1 MRQTRGSAGVSFL
14 PQHPVGIRALPRLP
28 LLLAAILTL
37 TCVLI
42 NSPAPVLAQSAR
54 ADDSQ
59 IVEKIEVVLLNP
71 SPDATVNQRV
81 SDLIRRSLNLFP
93 GMTFNR
99 TEVQLALS
107 RSIRQAAIADAQL
120 EVTPG
125 SAGGVIVTISAQLG
139 DKVSRED
146 RGYLLTGETGDL
158 PILFDRDGTIIVG
171 KLEALTM
178 LYGNVDAWYGRPDL
192 FLAGNPLVSGETA
205 GKGASGWAEGFVHTG
220 LYGLTPLGE
229 DVYAYGGLSTILSAS
244 AGTELFTDESRYHL
258 AIEDTYLGLVGG
270 ETFETGD
277 RLVWNVSAGRKRYAI
292 GDSMIIGNTASNG
305 DERAALQS
313 NPRWAADMLVLGQ
326 LRYNTSLAELFYL
339 DPDELPEVD
348 SRTRMA
354 GINLETDIGA
364 GFSLGGSFIK
374 VLESDYA
381 YYALSAPD
389 PASATL
395 GRDGL
400 QVYDAR
406 LRWKQPN
413 GQFFASAEFAVQRND
428 DFDMFATALAGEVGY
443 QFQELP
449 WTPVISYRYAQF
461 SGDDPATARFERWD
475 PLLSGG
481 NGEQWVQGIN
491 HFKLFQDSNLVTH
504 RIQMRLRPNP
514 KVELVPQFWIFTA
527 DSATNLGG
535 NPALSF
541 LGSEELGYEANLTA
555 KWFISPQVMLQGHVA
570 ATFPAEAARDAASGD
585 LDPWW
590 SAMAFLRVA
599 F

>member
-1 MRQTRGSAGVSFL
+1 MRQARESAGVSFF

-37 TCVLI
+37 ACVLI
-42 NSPAPVLAQSAR
+42 GSPAPALAQSAR
-54 ADDSQ
+54 SDDSQ

-107 RSIRQAAIADAQL
+107 RSTRQAAIADAQL

-125 SAGGVIVTISAQLG
+125 SAGGVIVTIRAQLG

-158 PILFDRDGTIIVG
+158 PVLFDRDGTIIVG

-229 DVYAYGGLSTILSAS
+229 DVYAYGGLSTILRPRRHQ
-244 AGTELFTDESRYHL
+244 LFTDESRYHL
-258 AIEDTYLGLVGG
+258 AIEDAYLGLVGG

-326 LRYNTSLAELFYL
+326 LRYHTSLAELFYL

-381 YYALSAPD
+381 YYALTAPD

-395 GRDGL
+395 GREGPGLRRAAAVETADGRFSPARNRRAARRFRHVRNGAGGRGRIPVPGTAL
-400 QVYDAR
+400 DAGDQLP
-406 LRWKQPN
+406 LRAIFRRRPRDRALRAVGSPAFGRQRGTVGAGHQPFQAVS
-413 GQFFASAEFAVQRND
+413 GQQPRDASDPDASA
-428 DFDMFATALAGEVGY
+428 
-443 QFQELP
+443 
-449 WTPVISYRYAQF
+449 
-461 SGDDPATARFERWD
+461 
-475 PLLSGG
+475 
-481 NGEQWVQGIN
+481 
-491 HFKLFQDSNLVTH
+491 
-504 RIQMRLRPNP
+504 
-514 KVELVPQFWIFTA
+514 
-527 DSATNLGG
+527 
-535 NPALSF
+535 
-541 LGSEELGYEANLTA
+541 A
-555 KWFISPQVMLQGHVA
+555 KP
-570 ATFPAEAARDAASGD
+570 
-585 LDPWW
+585 
-590 SAMAFLRVA
+590 
-599 F
+599 